1 MATKIL
7 AKKLAKLAFIK
18 KAHKITLIDLR
29 KISDVTDFFIIC
41 SGDSDTQVRA
51 IANSIM
57 EEVKKLNI
65 SSYHFEGF
73 ENAEWIIIDFV
84 DIVFHVFQN
93 KTREFFNLEKIWGEA
108 KQDIL
113 QEKISKKT
121 KRK

>member
-18 KAHKITLIDLR
+18 KANKVTIIDLR

-57 EEVKKLNI
+57 EEAKKLNI

-84 DIVFHVFQN
+84 DIVFHIFQN
-93 KTREFFNLEKIWGEA
+93 KTREFFSIEKIWGEA
-108 KQDIL
+108 KQEIL
-113 QEKISKKT
+113 QEKISKK
-121 KRK
+121 RN